1 MPGFGRL
8 QAAMYDPMMRG
19 AERGFLGSL
28 RDRLLAQAQG
38 ETLEIGAGTGL
49 NVPRYRTPT
58 RVVLTEPEGAM
69 AARLRTR
76 AATAPVPVVVEEASA
91 EALPFPDASFD
102 TVVSTLVL
110 CSVTH
115 PDRALAELRRV
126 LKPGGRYLFIEH
138 GGSDDAGLARWQ
150 RRLDPLWRRVA
161 GGCHLSRNVVQMLPA
176 AGFRVSD
183 LETLEPRRTGPI
195 KPFRMGVAA

>member
-1 MPGFGRL
+1 MSGFGRL

-19 AERGFLGSL
+19 AERGFLGAL
-28 RDRLLAQAQG
+28 RERLLEQAEG

-58 RVVLTEPEGAM
+58 RVVLTEPEAAM
-69 AARLRTR
+69 AARLRVR
-76 AATAPVPVVVEEASA
+76 AESARVPVVVEEASA
-91 EALPFPDASFD
+91 EALPFADASVD

-110 CSVTH
+110 CSVAH
-115 PDRALAELRRV
+115 PDRALAEVRRV

-138 GGSDDAGLARWQ
+138 GGSDDERLARWQ
-150 RRLDPLWRRVA
+150 HRLDPVWKRVA
-161 GGCHLSRNVVQMLPA
+161 GGCHLSRNVVGLLPA
-176 AGFRVSD
+176 AGFEVVE
-183 LETLEPRRTGPI
+183 LETHEPRRTGPI

>member
-1 MPGFGRL
+1 MSGFGRL

-19 AERGFLGSL
+19 AERGFLGAL
-28 RDRLLAQAQG
+28 RERLLDQAQG

-58 RVVLTEPEGAM
+58 RVVLTEPEAAM

-76 AATAPVPVVVEEASA
+76 AATARVPVEIEEASA
-91 EALPFPDASFD
+91 EALPFVDASFD

-110 CSVTH
+110 CSVGH
-115 PDRALAELRRV
+115 PERALAELRRV

-138 GGSDDAGLARWQ
+138 GGSDDEGLARWQ
-150 RRLDPLWRRVA
+150 RRLDPVWRRVA
-161 GGCHLSRNVVQMLPA
+161 GGCHLSRNVVAMLPA
-176 AGFRVSD
+176 AGFVVSD
-183 LETLEPRRTGPI
+183 LETFEPRRTGPI

>member
-1 MPGFGRL
+1 MSGFGRL

-19 AERGFLGSL
+19 AEQGFLGSL
-28 RDRLLAQAQG
+28 RERLLDQAQG

-58 RVVLTEPEGAM
+58 RVVLTEPEPAM
-69 AARLRTR
+69 AARLRAR

-110 CSVTH
+110 CSVAH
-115 PDRALAELRRV
+115 PDRALAEVRRV
-126 LKPGGRYLFIEH
+126 LKPAGRFLFIEH
-138 GGSDDAGLARWQ
+138 GGSDDDGLARWQ
-150 RRLDPLWRRVA
+150 RRLDPIWKRVA
-161 GGCHLSRNVVQMLPA
+161 GGCHLSRNIVGMLPA
-176 AGFRVSD
+176 AGFRVAD

-195 KPFRMGVAA
+195 KPFRMGVAT

>member
-1 MPGFGRL
+1 
-8 QAAMYDPMMRG
+8 MYDPMMRG

-28 RDRLLAQAQG
+28 RERLLDQAQG

-58 RVVLTEPEGAM
+58 RVVLSEPEGAM
-69 AARLRTR
+69 AARLRMR
-76 AATAPVPVVVEEASA
+76 AAAAHVPVVVEEASA

>member
-1 MPGFGRL
+1 MAGFGRL

-28 RDRLLAQAQG
+28 RERLLDQAQG

-49 NVPRYRTPT
+49 NVARYRTPT
-58 RVVLTEPEGAM
+58 RVVLTEPEAAM

-76 AATAPVPVVVEEASA
+76 AATAQVPVVIEEANA

-110 CSVTH
+110 CSVAH
-115 PDRALAELRRV
+115 PDRALAEVRRV
-126 LKPGGRYLFIEH
+126 LKPTGRFLFIEH
-138 GGSDDAGLARWQ
+138 GGSDDDGLARWQ
-150 RRLDPLWRRVA
+150 RRLDPVWKRVA
-161 GGCHLSRNVVQMLPA
+161 GGCHLSRNIVEMLPA
-176 AGFRVSD
+176 AGFRVLD

-195 KPFRMGVAA
+195 KPFRMGVAT